1 MSKHVL
7 ILWCSAVYAL
17 LCVDVASAVDFN
29 RDIRPILSQNC
40 FQCHGP
46 DEAARQAELRLD
58 EPVSLATV
66 IRTGRPNQSEL
77 IRRITT
83 SDPEQQMPPADSKLQ
98 LSAKQKE
105 LITEW
110 IKDGARFEQHW
121 AFQPIADPTPPRVG
135 GSRWVQNDIDRFVLA
150 RLKQEGLK
158 PSPKGSKEML
168 IRRLS
173 LSLTGLPPTV
183 EKVNELMIDTS
194 ESAIEKYVDELLQS
208 DAYGEHMAVSWLE
221 AARYADTDGYQ
232 NDRYR
237 YHHVWRDWVIL
248 AFRENMPYDEFVI
261 QQLAGDLMPGAT
273 LKQQIAT
280 AFCRNHRINSEDG
293 SIPNEW
299 HVENVADRV
308 DTIGTVF
315 LGLTIGCARCHD
327 HKYDPVS
334 QREYYQLFAY
344 FNNVPEWGVGP
355 NDGNSPPFIS
365 VPDSWP
371 ILTEEQNK
379 FQIPEEVKLRR
390 ARENDNGNGL
400 KRPQAGG
407 QATLMIMHEMDEPRE
422 TYLLQRGQYNLP
434 DKSQRLLPGVPNVLG
449 PSLAAQPANRL
460 ELGTW
465 LTAPT
470 NPLTSRV
477 AVNRIWQQLFGTGLV
492 KSSENFGTQGAH
504 PTHPFLLDF
513 LASDFMKHG
522 WDIKRLIKSIVM
534 SATFQQ
540 SSHAAS
546 QLYREDP
553 ENQWLA
559 RGPRVRLTG
568 FALRDQA
575 LLASGLLIDNF
586 GGPSVKPYMPPK
598 IWRAISNNTYKQD
611 TGDNLYRRSVY
622 TYWRRTIPPPTM
634 MTFNAASREVCIV
647 RTERTNTPLQA
658 LTLMNNTIFVE
669 AARNLAERMLMSSD
683 GAIEPRIG
691 FGFRAVLARQ
701 PTNDELILLMDLYQE
716 MHVRFAND
724 SARATKLLSTG
735 ESKHSESLDDA
746 KLAAMTI
753 VASTILNLDEA
764 VVNP

>member
-1 MSKHVL
+1 M
-7 ILWCSAVYAL
+7 ILWCSAVCTL
-17 LCVDVASAVDFN
+17 LCVDIANAVDFN

-58 EPVSLATV
+58 DPESLATV
-66 IRTGRPNQSEL
+66 IRAGRPNQSEL
-77 IRRITT
+77 LHRITT
-83 SDPEQQMPPADSKLQ
+83 SDPEQQMPPVDSKLQ
-98 LSAKQKE
+98 LSVRQKE
-105 LITEW
+105 LIAEW
-110 IKDGARFEQHW
+110 IKDGAKFEMHW
-121 AFQPIADPTPPRVG
+121 AFQPIADPTPPRVV
-135 GSRWVQNDIDRFVLA
+135 GSRWVQSDIDRFVLA

-158 PSPKGSKEML
+158 PTAKADKETL

-173 LSLTGLPPTV
+173 LDLTGLPPTV
-183 EKVNELMIDTS
+183 EKINELMSDTA
-194 ESAIEKYVDELLQS
+194 ESAIEIYIDELLRS

-273 LKQQIAT
+273 LKKQIAT

-293 SIPNEW
+293 SIPDEW

-308 DTIGTVF
+308 DTFGTVF

-355 NDGNSPPFIS
+355 NNGNSPPFIS

-371 ILTEEQNK
+371 NLTEEQNK
-379 FQIPEEVKLRR
+379 FQVPEEVKLRR

-407 QATLMIMHEMDEPRE
+407 QGTLMIMHEMDEPRD
-422 TYLLQRGQYNLP
+422 TYLLERGQYNLP
-434 DKSQRLLPGVPNVLG
+434 DKSQPLSPGVPNVLA
-449 PSLAAQPANRL
+449 PNLEIQPANRL

-465 LTAPT
+465 LASPN

-504 PTHPFLLDF
+504 PTHPLLLDY

-522 WDIKRLIKSIVM
+522 WDIKRLIKSIVV
-534 SATFQQ
+534 SATYQQ
-540 SSHAAS
+540 SSHVDS
-546 QLYREDP
+546 QLYKEDP
-553 ENQWLA
+553 ENQLLA
-559 RGPRVRLTG
+559 RGPRVRLSG

-575 LLASGLLIDNF
+575 LLASGLLVDNF
-586 GGPSVKPYMPPK
+586 GGPSVKPYMPPR

-611 TGDNLYRRSVY
+611 TGNSLYRRSVY

-669 AARNLAERMLMSSD
+669 AARNLAERMLLSSN
-683 GAIEPRIG
+683 GAIEHRIEL
-691 FGFRAVLARQ
+691 GFRTVLARRA
-701 PTNDELILLMDLYQE
+701 TDDELALLTDLYQQ
-716 MHVRFAND
+716 MQVRFNKEPE
-724 SARATKLLSTG
+724 RATKLLATG
-735 ESKHSESLDDA
+735 ESKHSDRLNDSE
-746 KLAAMTI
+746 LAAMTI

-764 VVNP
+764 VVKP